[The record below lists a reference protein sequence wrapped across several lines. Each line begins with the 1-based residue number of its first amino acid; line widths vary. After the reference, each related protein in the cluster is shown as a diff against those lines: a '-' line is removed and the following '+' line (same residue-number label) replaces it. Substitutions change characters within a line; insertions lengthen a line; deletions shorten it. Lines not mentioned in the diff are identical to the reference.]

1 MGKPVTVFIVD
12 DDSAVREGF
21 ARLLRSA
28 GMDARPYADA
38 ETFLAEVS
46 NVSEACILLDIT
58 MPRMTGLQVQA
69 HLNQR
74 AITVPVISVSALDD
88 EYSRACARD
97 LGSRTFL
104 CKPVDDQAMLDAINA
119 AINTVGPPR

>member
-1 MGKPVTVFIVD
+1 MATPVIVYVVD

-28 GMDARPYADA
+28 GMEPRPYADT

-46 NVSEACILLDIT
+46 NLPRACILLDIT

-69 HLNQR
+69 LLNER
-74 AITVPVISVSALDD
+74 AIILPVVSVSARED
-88 EYSRACARD
+88 EHTRARAHD
-97 LGSRTFL
+97 LGARMFL
-104 CKPVDDQAMLDAINA
+104 HKPVDDQAMLDAINWAVGTA
-119 AINTVGPPR
+119 A